1 VATLWSRRRT
11 ALLRQIGLGCVLLLA
26 AVGSVPLLAADQQWL
41 PDGAAIGAVCGLLL
55 ILSRAMIRGC
65 CSEWCP
71 LTLLLRC
78 CSWKR
83 GVTSGLLLT
92 CCAAP
97 AAWAQQSESAALRSD
112 EIIIPYVPGEPP
124 LRADQVF
131 VPHDQFLRLFQQAYP
146 DQLPQVNT
154 SPLGSPVISAWYK
167 TTDLLTVDGGKQI
180 LRFEA
185 RYV

>member
-1 VATLWSRRRT
+1 
-11 ALLRQIGLGCVLLLA
+11 
-26 AVGSVPLLAADQQWL
+26 
-41 PDGAAIGAVCGLLL
+41 
-55 ILSRAMIRGC
+55 MIRGC

-83 GVTSGLLLT
+83 GVTSSLLLLT

-97 AAWAQQSESAALRSD
+97 AALAQQSESAAPRSD
-112 EIIIPYVPGEPP
+112 EIIIPYVPGKPP

-154 SPLGSPVISAWYK
+154 VRW
-167 TTDLLTVDGGKQI
+167 
-180 LRFEA
+180 A
-185 RYV
+185 RR